1 MSQFINYASSGVY
14 VVDPTPSG
22 EAGQKLNGNFKALV
36 DRDASQATALST
48 HESATAVHGATSV
61 NTSSRIV
68 ARDSGGGFSA
78 GEIDVQSLRF
88 DYNRIVKV
96 NEWQIQVLGH
106 LSVSELFAVG
116 GVATSA
122 YSAQIFGTLGVT
134 SSVTAAR
141 FIGEG
146 TTPTGSMLLFGGA
159 TAPAGWL
166 LCDGSTISRTT
177 YAALFDIVGDTYG
190 AGDGST
196 TFQLPDL
203 RARFPLG
210 ADASNWPI
218 GQAGGSFF
226 PTINTSSDDVAAGTD
241 HNAIL
246 AVATE
251 SSPPPYQV
259 VNYIIKS

>member
-14 VVDPTPSG
+14 IVDPTPSG

-36 DRDASQATALST
+36 DRDASQVTALT
-48 HESATAVHGATSV
+48 NHESATAVHGATSA

-68 ARDSGGGFSA
+68 ARDAGGGFSA
-78 GEIDVQSLRF
+78 GELDVQSLRF
-88 DYNRIVKV
+88 DYNRVVKI

-122 YSAQIFGTLGVT
+122 YSAQIYGTLGVT

-177 YAALFDIVGDTYG
+177 YAALFDVIGEAYG
-190 AGDGST
+190 TGDGST

-210 ADASNWPI
+210 ADGSSWLI
-218 GQAGGSFF
+218 GQMGGSLV
-226 PTINTSSDDVAAGTD
+226 PTIATSSQNVAAGTD
-241 HNAIL
+241 YAAL
-246 AVATE
+246 VWAGSE

-259 VNYIIKS
+259 VNYIIKT